1 MDDFRMLNNALCAGC
16 NNEVGVRPDHFEMGH
31 DSKNGLMSLLLSL
44 RYEYIAYKGKKKI
57 HGF

>member
-1 MDDFRMLNNALCAGC
+1 MLNNALCAGC